1 MSSTDIVS
9 LIGSLGFPI
18 VAYIMVFQ
26 YMQKLMDNNTKAI
39 NDLTLTVQKLT
50 DKLDGVKEDE

>member
-1 MSSTDIVS
+1 MDTTTIVS

-18 VAYIMVFQ
+18 VAYIMIFQ

-39 NDLTLTVQKLT
+39 QDLNMTVQKLI
-50 DKLDGVKEDE
+50 DKMDSDGE

>member
-1 MSSTDIVS
+1 MDTTTIVS

-18 VAYIMVFQ
+18 VAYIMIFQ

-39 NDLTLTVQKLT
+39 QDLTMTVQKLT
-50 DKLDGVKEDE
+50 DKLDTKDGD